1 MRMVDIIQKKKDGN
15 ALTKE
20 EINFFINGYTNGEI
34 PDYQA
39 SSFTMAVCFNGMNAQ
54 ETAWLTEAMAF
65 SGDTVD
71 LSVIEGKKVD
81 KHSTGGVG
89 DKTTLVITPIVA
101 ACGVPIA
108 KLSGRGLGHT
118 GGTVDKLESI
128 SGLKTA
134 FTTDEF
140 LNIVRKTG
148 ICVAGQSADIA
159 PADKKLYA
167 LRDVTATVRSMPLI
181 ASSIMSKKIAAGSDA
196 IVLDVKTGSGAF
208 MSDLDDAVALAKEM
222 VAIGENVGRTTVAL
236 VTNMNMP
243 LGHAIGNSLEIIEA
257 VEVLKGG
264 GDDDLKQ
271 VCFALAANM
280 LFVAGKGDMEYCEK
294 LAENAVKSGEALKK
308 LEEMVQAQ
316 GGDPAC
322 ISNNELFPQAEYSY
336 EIKAE
341 LSGWIS
347 FMDTVAIGE
356 AAAVLGAGRSKKDD
370 VIDHSAGIILKAKT
384 GCYVEQGS
392 VLAVLKTNRKESVND
407 AERRFLNALKFTD
420 FQPEKEKLI
429 FAHISSNETKYF

>member
-1 MRMVDIIQKKKDGN
+1 MRMVDIIQKKKDGK

-20 EINFFINGYTNGEI
+20 EITFFIKGYTNGDI

-39 SSFTMAVCFNGMNAQ
+39 AAFTMAVCFNGMNAQ

-128 SGLKTA
+128 PGLKTA

-140 LNIVRKTG
+140 LSIVRKTG
-148 ICVAGQSADIA
+148 ICVAGQSANIA

-181 ASSIMSKKIAAGSDA
+181 ASSIMSKKIAAGADA

-208 MSDLDDAVALAKEM
+208 MSEHDDAVALAKEM
-222 VAIGENVGRTTVAL
+222 VTIGENVGRTTIAL

-264 GDDDLKQ
+264 GDDDLRQ

-280 LFVAGKGDMEYCEK
+280 LFVAGKGDMAHCEK
-294 LAENAVKSGEALKK
+294 LAEDAVNSGKALKK
-308 LEEMVQAQ
+308 LEEMVQGQ
-316 GGDPAC
+316 GGNSDC
-322 ISNNELFPQAEYSY
+322 ISNTELFAKAEFSH

-341 LSGWIS
+341 RSGWIS

-356 AAAVLGAGRSKKDD
+356 AAAVLGAGRSKKMMQSTIRQ
-370 VIDHSAGIILKAKT
+370 VSYLRRKQAVMWKK
-384 GCYVEQGS
+384 
-392 VLAVLKTNRKESVND
+392 VLFWLFCKQTVK
-407 AERRFLNALKFTD
+407 
-420 FQPEKEKLI
+420 KL
-429 FAHISSNETKYF
+429 